1 MDRWLQGVLIAV
13 GSVFASVIVLATA
26 LAWGPHHCKIAFPMV
41 IGCAIGSYENLSGGL
56 FAAGAALFAGWLA
69 WSAVQ
74 VQVGAEE
81 RRAKAD
87 RLEIESV
94 LHREI
99 DSFAEAL
106 ASVWKILE
114 QLDQSPNEHFS
125 SEDVINDRQQKLDA
139 AMWGMSEI
147 SSPTWLSTARKM
159 VAALGWERRRKYE
172 DLFTALDGIQ
182 KFQHLE
188 KFEIFDAL
196 SDVRA
201 TGPYFWVLRPDTHA
215 YFDGLFHRGG
225 KAQSLGYS
233 ILASAGMTEEDQ

>member
-1 MDRWLQGVLIAV
+1 MDRWLQGVLIVV
-13 GSVFASVIVLATA
+13 GSILASVIVLASA

-41 IGCAIGSYENLSGGL
+41 IGCAVGNYENLSGGL

-81 RRAKAD
+81 RRAYAD

-94 LHREI
+94 LRDEI
-99 DSFAEAL
+99 DKLAEVL
-106 ASVWKILE
+106 ASIWKILE
-114 QLDQSPNEHFS
+114 RLDQSPNEHFP
-125 SEDVINDRQQKLDA
+125 SEEIRKDRQQKREA
-139 AMWGMSEI
+139 VMWGMSEI

-172 DLFTALDGIQ
+172 DLFTVLEGLQ

-188 KFEIFDAL
+188 KFTNDDML

-201 TGPYFWVLRPDTHA
+201 AGPYFWILEPDTHA

>member
-1 MDRWLQGVLIAV
+1 MVRWLQGSLIVV
-13 GSVFASVIVLATA
+13 GSIIASLVVLASA

-41 IGCAIGSYENLSGGL
+41 IGCAVGSYENLSGGL

-94 LHREI
+94 LHGEI
-99 DSFAEAL
+99 DKYAVL
-106 ASVWKILE
+106 ASIWKILE
-114 QLDQSPNEHFS
+114 RLDQAPLEEAP
-125 SEDVINDRQQKLDA
+125 SEEARNDRRQKLEA
-139 AMWGMSEI
+139 VVWGLTEI

-159 VAALGWERRRKYE
+159 VVALGWDRRRKYE
-172 DLFTALDGIQ
+172 DLLTALDDLRAELGPEEVNIN
-182 KFQHLE
+182 
-188 KFEIFDAL
+188 DTL
-196 SDVRA
+196 SAVRA
-201 TGPYFWVLRPDTHA
+201 TGPYFWILEPDTHA

-233 ILASAGMTEEDQ
+233 ILQSAEMAEEDQ